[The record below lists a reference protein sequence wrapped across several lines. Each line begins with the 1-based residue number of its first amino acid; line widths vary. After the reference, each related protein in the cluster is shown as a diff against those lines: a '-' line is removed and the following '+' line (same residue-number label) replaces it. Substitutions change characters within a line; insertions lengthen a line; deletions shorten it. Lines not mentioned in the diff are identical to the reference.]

1 MRAISLILS
10 SILTCC
16 VSSTLSAQTADRT
29 IDEIKTE
36 TLARAQTGAYPA
48 LGIQPADASDALGR
62 IRSRDPDE
70 WAAAWSA
77 VADGY
82 MAKAKAAGDPKEAD
96 ANFVRAW
103 RLYYFGQWP
112 APTSPGKQAAYQR
125 AIDAYLEH
133 ARYFDPPLEVV
144 RIPYEGKEI
153 VGYLRLPANAKR
165 PVPLVLAISGLDSR
179 KETVAET
186 YAAALAEGIGFFA
199 VDSPG
204 TGQAPRKADESADQM
219 YSRVLDYLATRSE
232 IDKNRILA
240 HGQSF
245 GAYWAAKLAHT
256 EAKRLAGVVT
266 QSPPIHR
273 TFQPD
278 FFRGRMYTREYL
290 FDLLPA
296 SLFVYGM
303 KSADE
308 LIAFLPKMSLQAQG
322 LLGKPT
328 APILVVGGTR
338 DTQVPIDDLEL
349 LINSGSEP
357 REAWINPAG
366 GHMGRTA
373 GTWPDPVIFR
383 KIILP
388 WEVRRLNQKA
398 DAP

>member
-112 APTSPGKQAAYQR
+112 APTSAGKQAAYQR

-144 RIPYEGKEI
+144 HIPYGEKEI
-153 VGYLRLPANAKR
+153 VGYLRLPPNALR

-179 KETVAET
+179 K
-186 YAAALAEGIGFFA
+186 
-199 VDSPG
+199 
-204 TGQAPRKADESADQM
+204 
-219 YSRVLDYLATRSE
+219 
-232 IDKNRILA
+232 
-240 HGQSF
+240 
-245 GAYWAAKLAHT
+245 
-256 EAKRLAGVVT
+256 
-266 QSPPIHR
+266 
-273 TFQPD
+273 
-278 FFRGRMYTREYL
+278 
-290 FDLLPA
+290 
-296 SLFVYGM
+296 
-303 KSADE
+303 
-308 LIAFLPKMSLQAQG
+308 
-322 LLGKPT
+322 
-328 APILVVGGTR
+328 
-338 DTQVPIDDLEL
+338 
-349 LINSGSEP
+349 
-357 REAWINPAG
+357 
-366 GHMGRTA
+366 
-373 GTWPDPVIFR
+373 
-383 KIILP
+383 
-388 WEVRRLNQKA
+388 
-398 DAP
+398 